1 MLISY
6 FLSLRGEDDKND
18 LGDKG
23 GGFKNVV
30 TSFVQRKYYLKK
42 KKNDTQMRTNN
53 TTAHK

>member
-42 KKNDTQMRTNN
+42 KKELYPNEN
-53 TTAHK
+53 